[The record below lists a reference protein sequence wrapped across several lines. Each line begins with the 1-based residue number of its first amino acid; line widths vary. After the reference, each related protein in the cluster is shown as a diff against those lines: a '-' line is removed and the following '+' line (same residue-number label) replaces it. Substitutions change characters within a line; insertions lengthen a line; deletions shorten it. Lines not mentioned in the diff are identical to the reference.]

1 MKKKKADIATKK
13 TKGNST
19 KLFDRVTSILDQA
32 RANVVRAVNSNM
44 VIAYWLIGHEIV
56 QELQE
61 GIGRA
66 GYGMQLVK
74 DLSSKLTGRY
84 GRGFSTTNLWYF
96 RQFYLTFSDRE
107 PRILHKVC
115 GESTPDKKLHK
126 ACGVSRDMVTAVE
139 YPDKIS
145 GFSSSLSWSHY
156 RTLTKIA
163 DRNERLFYEIE
174 AEKENWSVPH
184 LERQIHT
191 FLFAR
196 LLKSRDQEGL
206 MALTRKGQDIREPID
221 AIKHPYV
228 LDFLDLPDGAP
239 LHESDLESAI
249 VDKLQPFL
257 LELGKGFAFVGRQHR
272 VETEAQHF
280 YIDLVFY
287 NYNLKCFILIDLKI
301 GKLTHQDIG
310 QMDMYV
316 RMFDDLRRG
325 PEDNPT
331 VGLILCAEKDEI
343 VAKYS
348 VLKDSSHLFASKYML
363 YLPSEEDIAR
373 ELGRTH
379 RLIGKKE
386 EKTTGLKPIT
396 GCPKKKDSL
405 KKRTR

>member
-1 MKKKKADIATKK
+1 MKKKDAANAGKLIKPDPGA
-13 TKGNST
+13 
-19 KLFDRVTSILDQA
+19 LFDRVASILDQA

-44 VIAYWLIGHEIV
+44 VIAYWLIGREIV
-56 QELQE
+56 QELQAGTARAAY
-61 GIGRA
+61 GI
-66 GYGMQLVK
+66 QLVK
-74 DLSSKLTGRY
+74 DLSAKLTERY

-96 RQFYLTFSDRE
+96 RQFYLAFSDRE
-107 PRILHKVC
+107 PQILHTIC
-115 GESTPDKKLHK
+115 GVSTPGKKLHK
-126 ACGVSRDMVTAVE
+126 ACGVSRDLVTTVE
-139 YPDKIS
+139 RPDNIS

-156 RTLTKIA
+156 RTLTKVT

-196 LLKSRDQEGL
+196 LLKSRNKKGL
-206 MALTRKGQDIREPID
+206 MALTKKGQDIQEPID

-228 LDFLDLPDGAP
+228 LDFLNLPDGVP

-249 VDKLQPFL
+249 MDKLQPFL

-287 NYNLKCFILIDLKI
+287 NYHLKCFMLIDLKI

-343 VAKYS
+343 VARYS
-348 VLKDSSHLFASKYML
+348 VLNDSRQLFASKYML
-363 YLPSEEDIAR
+363 YLPSEKELAL
-373 ELGRTH
+373 ELGRKH
-379 RLIGKKE
+379 RPVSRSKK
-386 EKTTGLKPIT
+386 
-396 GCPKKKDSL
+396 S
-405 KKRTR
+405 